1 MRNPVSVEST
11 DSGHQAFVSAGPGIE
26 GKDTQIEPSVCGEDL
41 RFLPVPISKLYM
53 LQ

>member
-1 MRNPVSVEST
+1 MMGNPVSVEST
-11 DSGHQAFVSAGPGIE
+11 GSRHQTFVSAGPGVE
-26 GKDTQIEPSVCGEDL
+26 GKSSQAYVEKNL